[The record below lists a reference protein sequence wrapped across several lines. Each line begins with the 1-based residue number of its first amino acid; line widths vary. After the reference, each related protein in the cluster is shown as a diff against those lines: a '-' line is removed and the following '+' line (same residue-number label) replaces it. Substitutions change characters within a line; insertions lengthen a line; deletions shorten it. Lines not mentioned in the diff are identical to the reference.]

1 MKLKSL
7 LDITKL
13 LKQLDKAE
21 VYEDEDGNKTQTV
34 YLGDIRSITPS
45 GKVYMPFAC
54 SNLTPCPRCNGTT
67 QIENKH
73 YKKKKWMKIH
83 NKRKV
88 LFLNAIN
95 QCGHFVHWPE
105 KIHQKINKLLKQE
118 NHWTQWLIC
127 PECIGLGSLEARLDQ
142 DFWKQLG
149 SELDTIEAWHHSSEG
164 DGCQVMVSRGVEICT
179 QT

>member
-1 MKLKSL
+1 MKIEPL

-13 LKQLDKAE
+13 LKNISEAE
-21 VYEDEDGNKTQTV
+21 VYEDEEGNKIQTI

-54 SNLTPCPRCNGTT
+54 SNLTPCPRCKGTT

-73 YKKKKWMKIH
+73 YKKKKWMKVH
-83 NKRKV
+83 NKREV
-88 LFLNAIN
+88 LLFNAIRQYGPYAN
-95 QCGHFVHWPE
+95 WPT
-105 KIHQKINKLLKQE
+105 KIQQQRNKLLKQN
-118 NHWTQWLIC
+118 NHWVQWLIC
-127 PECIGLGSLEARLDQ
+127 PECLGLGSLEARLDQ
-142 DFWKQLG
+142 DFWEQLE